1 MRRISFVSLFFLL
14 TIFYSLSCNKEDPKG
29 LPEVITITPE
39 NLTETSARVGGIII
53 SHKNLKISEL
63 GVCWGLK
70 KNPTLSNSKITTIPS
85 FTARDTIEFKAI
97 ITGLVIETNYFY
109 RAYAMNIAGTVYG
122 KCIMLCTCK

>member
-1 MRRISFVSLFFLL
+1 MKGASFISLFFLL
-14 TIFYSLSCNKEDPKG
+14 TILYFPSCNKEDSEA
-29 LPEVITITPE
+29 LLEVITITPE

-63 GVCWGLK
+63 GVCWGLEE
-70 KNPTLSNSKITTIPS
+70 NPTLSNSKISTIPS
-85 FTARDTIEFKAI
+85 LTASDTIEFNAI
-97 ITGLVIETNYFY
+97 ITDLATETNYFY